1 MALSAGN
8 ALANEGLAGAI
19 QTEMEA
25 AFGEFPSREAEENT
39 AKFND
44 ALAKAI
50 VNYITAN
57 AEVSTD
63 VDNVTVG
70 VGTATGEGT
79 IS

>member
-1 MALSAGN
+1 MALDPGN
-8 ALANEGLAGAI
+8 ALLNQGLAGAI

-25 AFGEFPSREAEENT
+25 AFGSFDSDEAERNT

-50 VNYITAN
+50 INYFTAN

-63 VDNVTVG
+63 VDGVTVG
-70 VGTATGEGT
+70 VGTATGSGT